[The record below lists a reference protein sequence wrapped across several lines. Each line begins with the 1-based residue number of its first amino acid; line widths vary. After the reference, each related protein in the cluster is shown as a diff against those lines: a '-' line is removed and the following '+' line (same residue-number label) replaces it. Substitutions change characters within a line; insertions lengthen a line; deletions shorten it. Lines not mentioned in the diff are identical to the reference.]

1 MAGMPG
7 GSKAAKPV
15 TSADVAREV
24 GVSRATVSYLLN
36 NTPGQTISD
45 ETRRRVLEAADRLG
59 YTPNQSARA
68 LRLGRSDIVLFPLGD
83 AALSHVFAHV
93 INACSAALN
102 RQGFTLV
109 SDATM
114 YPSAARAADAWLRL
128 GPAAF
133 IDLILPADHE
143 GVVRMSR
150 AGVARVVADL
160 DVPSHLSAM
169 DLISVEARRLQIKHV
184 IERGATDI
192 VYAAPSSYYESSKSP
207 LLRPAL
213 ATIAREAGVKL
224 SFETVEATPESVRE
238 LARRCA
244 AAGRDAVCGYSD
256 DFALPILTALV
267 DLGVDVPD
275 TMMVI
280 GVDDVPA
287 STATTPSLSSVTGEV
302 ERLGESL
309 AESVQAAVLDPTAPV
324 RYPAPELFVIE
335 RTSTSRRH

>member
-1 MAGMPG
+1 M
-7 GSKAAKPV
+7 KPV

-45 ETRRRVLEAADRLG
+45 ETRRKVLEAAERLG
-59 YTPNQSARA
+59 YTPNRYARA

-114 YPSAARAADAWLRL
+114 YPSPAQAADAWLRL

-133 IDLILPADHE
+133 IDLILPVEHE

-150 AGVARVVADL
+150 AGVARVTTDIE
-160 DVPSHLSAM
+160 VPGHLSAM
-169 DLISVEARRLQIKHV
+169 DIISVEARKLQLSHV

-192 VYAAPSSYYESSKSP
+192 VYAAPSSYYENSKSP
-207 LLRPAL
+207 LLRPLLESVAGD
-213 ATIAREAGVKL
+213 AGVRL
-224 SFETVEATPESVRE
+224 TFETVEATPESVRSS
-238 LARRCA
+238 ARRWA
-244 AAGRDAVCGYSD
+244 HSGRDGVCGHSD

-267 DLGVDVPD
+267 DLGVDVPGA
-275 TMMVI
+275 MMVV

-287 STATTPSLSSVTGEV
+287 AASTTPSLSSVTV
-302 ERLGESL
+302 EAEQLGESL
-309 AESVQAAVLDPTAPV
+309 AASVQAGVLDPST
-324 RYPAPELFVIE
+324 PAQYAVPELLVME
-335 RTSTSRRH
+335 RDSTNRPG

>member
-1 MAGMPG
+1 MI
-7 GSKAAKPV
+7 KRV

-36 NTPGQTISD
+36 NTPGQSISAQ
-45 ETRRRVLEAADRLG
+45 TRRRVLEAAERLG
-59 YTPNQSARA
+59 YTPNRNARA

-83 AALSHVFAHV
+83 ATLSHVFAHV
-93 INACSAALN
+93 INACSASLN

-114 YPSAARAADAWLRL
+114 YPGPDQAADAWLRL

-150 AGVARVVADL
+150 AGIARVTADIE
-160 DVPSHLSAM
+160 VPDDLSAM
-169 DLISVEARRLQIKHV
+169 DIISVDARRLQLSHV

-192 VYAAPSSYYESSKSP
+192 VYAAPSCYYESPKFP

-213 ATIAREAGVKL
+213 ESIATGAGVGL
-224 SFETVEATPESVRE
+224 SFDTVEATPESV
-238 LARRCA
+238 LGAARRWA
-244 AAGRDAVCGYSD
+244 EAGTDAVCGHSD

-267 DLGVDVPD
+267 EIGVDIPAQ
-275 TMMVI
+275 MMVI

-287 STATTPSLSSVTGEV
+287 SQATAPSLTSVTGAFE
-302 ERLGESL
+302 ELGEAL
-309 AESVQAAVLDPTAPV
+309 AASVQTAVFDPTAPV
-324 RYPAPELFVIE
+324 QYPAPELRVLE
-335 RTSTSRRH
+335 RGSTSRSR

>member
-1 MAGMPG
+1 M
-7 GSKAAKPV
+7 KKRI

-36 NTPGQTISD
+36 NTPGQSISAQ
-45 ETRRRVLEAADRLG
+45 TRRRVLEAAERLG
-59 YTPNQSARA
+59 YTPNRNARA

-83 AALSHVFAHV
+83 ATLSHVFAHV

-114 YPSAARAADAWLRL
+114 YPSPEQAADAWLRL

-150 AGVARVVADL
+150 AGIARVTADI
-160 DVPSHLSAM
+160 DVPDGLSAM
-169 DLISVEARRLQIKHV
+169 DLISVDARRLQLSYV
-184 IERGATDI
+184 IGRGATDI
-192 VYAAPSSYYESSKSP
+192 VYAAPSSYYDSPKFP

-213 ATIAREAGVKL
+213 ESIAADEGVGL
-224 SFETVEATPESVRE
+224 SFDTVEATPQSVQ
-238 LARRCA
+238 AAVRRWA
-244 AAGRDAVCGYSD
+244 DAGCDAVCGHSD
-256 DFALPILTALV
+256 DLALPILTALV
-267 DLGVDVPD
+267 EVGVDVPAQ
-275 TMMVI
+275 MMVI

-287 STATTPSLSSVTGEV
+287 SQATTPSLTSVTGAV
-302 ERLGESL
+302 EELGEAL
-309 AESVQAAVLDPTAPV
+309 AASVQAAVQDPAAAV
-324 RYPAPELFVIE
+324 EYPAPELRVME
-335 RTSTSRRH
+335 RDSTNRRR